1 MVISEKT
8 PQKLG
13 LKINITL
20 AAIVGLIGGILL
32 GVRETIYVI
41 HTYAPC
47 PFPFS
52 QILSFSL
59 PTIAIYT
66 LIGCLGMIVIGVMMN
81 FFVPS
86 EKDNLIKLLRR
97 YVEIFVT
104 LVVAWIASDTIA
116 RIYPEIGSDTFMA
129 VEIIM
134 VSILCGVA
142 VGHITSSLLSNEKL
156 KGGGATPVFISIF
169 IPLIIFFYIA
179 LWVKKNLFTQFLNPL
194 GLLTYSGLLIMSSLL
209 AIGIYLFSRPIFQ
222 KDNNHISRQRWRG
235 LSIAGVII
243 SIFIIFSLVVYFKD
257 KGVTSPTSTGKIQ
270 VDYHNK
276 PNVICIVADGL
287 RADYL
292 SCNGYYRQITPHIDN
307 IAKEGILF
315 ENAFTTSNWTLPTHA
330 SMFTGMYPIT
340 HGTDEN
346 HRWLDDKFY
355 TLAEVL
361 KSYGYN
367 TFGYSNSPFICDET
381 NLIQGFNTFITT
393 SWGKDTGALENF
405 LSLNSLKQFFMKDKD
420 TGAFKTNKVVSKWI
434 TDSLQAK
441 TPFFIF
447 INYMETH
454 SPHGDTPYFN
464 YYLDK
469 DVSPQEAKRIN
480 QDQYAYISGSVKM
493 NNKDFETLKALY
505 AGDILYLDMRIGQ
518 LVNYLRELRILDDT
532 ILIITS
538 DHGENLG
545 EHNLI
550 KHSFSL
556 YDTLL
561 HVPLIIRYPKISNS
575 GLRIKNQ
582 VQIIDIFPTILDMLK
597 IKWEGEKNIQ
607 GISLFKRMKQP
618 QSMYVIAE
626 QEIPADDVDRLKRA
640 NSRFDVFQYACNS
653 KALRTEEFKYIW
665 TSNGKEELY
674 NVADDPAELNNLS
687 ATHPEKNKELKT
699 ALKTILSSFENY
711 RSTNGLFKE

>member
-1 MVISEKT
+1 MVINEKT

-52 QILSFSL
+52 QILFFSL
-59 PTIAIYT
+59 PIIAIYT
-66 LIGCLGMIVIGVMMN
+66 LIGCLGMIVIGVIMN
-81 FFVPS
+81 FSVSS
-86 EKDNLIKLLRR
+86 EEDTLNKLLRR

-104 LVVAWIASDTIA
+104 LVVAWVASDTIA

-129 VEIIM
+129 LEIIM

-142 VGHITSSLLSNEKL
+142 VGHITFSILSHEKL
-156 KGGGATPVFISIF
+156 KGGRFTSLFISIF
-169 IPLIIFFYIA
+169 IPLIIFFYSA
-179 LWVKKNLFTQFLNPL
+179 LWVKKNLFPQFLNPL
-194 GLLTYSGLLIMSSLL
+194 GLLSYGGLLIMSSLL
-209 AIGIYLFSRPIFQ
+209 ALGIYLFSRPIFQ
-222 KDNNHISRQRWRG
+222 KDNNHIRRQR
-235 LSIAGVII
+235 LSRLSLAGVIA
-243 SIFIIFSLVVYFKD
+243 SIFIILSLVVYFKG
-257 KGVTSPTSTGKIQ
+257 KGVKSPISTGKIQ
-270 VDYHNK
+270 ADYHNK
-276 PNVICIVADGL
+276 PNIIFIVADGL
-287 RADYL
+287 KAKHL
-292 SCNGYYRQITPHIDN
+292 SCYGYYRQLTPNIDK

-315 ENAFTTSNWTLPTHA
+315 ENAFSTANWTVPTHA
-330 SMFTGMYPIT
+330 SMFTGIYPIT

-367 TFGYSNSPFICDET
+367 TFGYSNSPFISDET
-381 NLIQGFNTFITT
+381 NLIQGFDTFITT

-405 LSLNSLKQFFMKDKD
+405 LSLNSIKQFFMKDKD

-441 TPFFIF
+441 TPIFIF

-464 YYLDK
+464 HYLKK
-469 DVSPQEAKRIN
+469 DVKPQEAKRIN
-480 QDQYAYISGSVKM
+480 QDQYAYLSGSVKM
-493 NNKDFETLKALY
+493 TNQDFETLKDLY
-505 AGDILYLDMRIGQ
+505 DGDILYLDMRIGQ
-518 LVNYLRELRILDDT
+518 LIDYLRELRILDET

-545 EHNLI
+545 NHNLI

-556 YDTLL
+556 YDTIL
-561 HVPLIIRYPKISNS
+561 HVPLIIRYPKMYK
-575 GLRIKNQ
+575 GGVRIKKQ
-582 VQIIDIFPTILDMLK
+582 VQIIDIFPTILDMLN

-607 GISLFKRMKQP
+607 GISLFDRMKQS
-618 QSMYVIAE
+618 QSMYIIAE
-626 QEIPADDVDRLKRA
+626 QEIPFDDVDRLKRA
-640 NSRFDVFQYACNS
+640 NKCFDAFPYSGILKV
-653 KALRTEEFKYIW
+653 LRTEEFKYIW
-665 TSNGKEELY
+665 SSTGRDELY
-674 NVADDPAELNNLS
+674 QIKDDPEELNNLIS
-687 ATHPEKNKELKT
+687 THPKKAKELKNS
-699 ALKTILSSFENY
+699 LKTILSSFDHY

>member
-8 PQKLG
+8 LQKLG
-13 LKINITL
+13 LKINITG

-47 PFPFS
+47 PFSFS

-66 LIGCLGMIVIGVMMN
+66 LIGCLGMIVIGMIMN

-86 EKDNLIKLLRR
+86 EEDSLIKLLRR

-116 RIYPEIGSDTFMA
+116 RIYPEIGSDIFMA
-129 VEIIM
+129 LEIIM

-142 VGHITSSLLSNEKL
+142 IGHITSSLLSNEKL
-156 KGGGATPVFISIF
+156 KGKRVIPLFISIF
-169 IPLIIFFYIA
+169 ISLIIFLYSA
-179 LWVKKNLFTQFLNPL
+179 LWVKKNLSTQFLNPL
-194 GLLTYSGLLIMSSLL
+194 GLLSYSGLLIMNSLL
-209 AIGIYLFSRPIFQ
+209 AIGIYLFLTPIFQ
-222 KDNNHISRQRWRG
+222 KDNNHISRQKWRG
-235 LSIAGVII
+235 LAIAGGTI
-243 SIFIIFSLVVYFKD
+243 SLFIIFSLVVYFKG
-257 KGVTSPTSTGKIQ
+257 KSVTFPTSTGKIQ

-276 PNVICIVADGL
+276 PNIIWIVADGL
-287 RADYL
+287 RADHL
-292 SCNGYYRQITPHIDN
+292 SCNGYYRQITPNIDK

-315 ENAFTTSNWTLPTHA
+315 ENAFTTSNWTVPTHA

-340 HGTDEN
+340 HGTGEN

-405 LSLNSLKQFFMKDKD
+405 LMLNSIKQFFMKDKD

-434 TDSLQAK
+434 TDSLRAK

-464 YYLDK
+464 HYLK
-469 DVSPQEAKRIN
+469 KGVKPQIN

-493 NNKDFETLKALY
+493 DNKDFETLKALY
-505 AGDILYLDMRIGQ
+505 DGDILYLDMRIGQ
-518 LVNYLRELRILDDT
+518 LIDYLRELNVLDET
-532 ILIITS
+532 ILIINS

-561 HVPLIIRYPKISNS
+561 HVPLIIRYPKISKG

-582 VQIIDIFPTILDMLK
+582 VQIIDIFPTILDILK

-607 GISLFKRMKQP
+607 GISLFKRMKQL
-618 QSMYVIAE
+618 QSMYIIAE
-626 QEIPADDVDRLKRA
+626 QEIPTDDVDRLKSA
-640 NSRFDVFQYACNS
+640 NNRFDVFPYACSS
-653 KALRTEEFKYIW
+653 KIIRTEEFKYIW
-665 TSNGKEELY
+665 ISNGKEELY
-674 NVADDPAELNNLS
+674 NVADDPAELNNLI
-687 ATHPEKNKELKT
+687 ATYPEKKKELKT

-711 RSTNGLFKE
+711 RSTNGLFEE